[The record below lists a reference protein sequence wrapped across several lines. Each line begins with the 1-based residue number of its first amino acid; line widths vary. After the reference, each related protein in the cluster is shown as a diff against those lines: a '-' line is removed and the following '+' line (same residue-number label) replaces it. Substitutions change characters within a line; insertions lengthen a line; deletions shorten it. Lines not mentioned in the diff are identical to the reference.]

1 MWNNASFTSTFGLPT
16 SNSVQFNPNP
26 YRLSPNSVEITS
38 LAADPNK
45 RRLYFSALRG
55 IYTINNYSIWQNDS
69 MTIASVVRGK
79 SQSVGQI
86 ALDHLS
92 NNIYWCDGHL
102 NWIAMKPLE
111 INDSNPDST
120 YKVIIDE
127 DLHQPE
133 GLALDPWD
141 G

>member
-1 MWNNASFTSTFGLPT
+1 
-16 SNSVQFNPNP
+16 
-26 YRLSPNSVEITS
+26 
-38 LAADPNK
+38 
-45 RRLYFSALRG
+45 
-55 IYTINNYSIWQNDS
+55 

-92 NNIYWCDGHL
+92 NNIYWCDGNL

-127 DLHQPE
+127 DLNQPE